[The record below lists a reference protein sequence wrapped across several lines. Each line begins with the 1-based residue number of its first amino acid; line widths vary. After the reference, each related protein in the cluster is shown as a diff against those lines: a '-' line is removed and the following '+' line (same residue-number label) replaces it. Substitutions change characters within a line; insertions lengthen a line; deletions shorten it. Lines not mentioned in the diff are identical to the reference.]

1 MIDHTSIEFHNDRLK
16 EIQSIL
22 DKLAPHEHGDGMNEC
37 HICDQE
43 LDEAILI
50 ELRKILE
57 RKEAVADDVEAAL
70 QKIAGTYANILDYEA
85 IGKETWNQLLIFF
98 ACSEA
103 YSVGMANAAGAHPL
117 SPTPSPVER
126 WTYKDSGM
134 TVENCPIFKIFKG
147 KFEIVSVVMESNADS
162 LCRELNKLSL
172 ESRERGLTL
181 VAIQDTLAQ
190 HEKMSFASF
199 VNTIATHLEGA
210 TRFAKYVSPVSSV
223 ERDKKD
229 SGDKGSAS

>member
-57 RKEAVADDVEAAL
+57 RKEAVADDVEAARQVAL
-70 QKIAGTYANILDYEA
+70 NFIREIGADCERVSRISGIERAEKRTWLSMAKRCKHFLSEHGVSSPRAGGVSLKNELARYHDEIMAEPDSKFNRGKLIAVLHVQGFLRNQAVNSPATSVSSPETYECPSCKGELTHYELHHQTRCWHCD
-85 IGKETWNQLLIFF
+85 ELL
-98 ACSEA
+98 
-103 YSVGMANAAGAHPL
+103 P
-117 SPTPSPVER
+117 
-126 WTYKDSGM
+126 
-134 TVENCPIFKIFKG
+134 
-147 KFEIVSVVMESNADS
+147 
-162 LCRELNKLSL
+162 
-172 ESRERGLTL
+172 
-181 VAIQDTLAQ
+181 
-190 HEKMSFASF
+190 
-199 VNTIATHLEGA
+199 
-210 TRFAKYVSPVSSV
+210 SPVSSV

-229 SGDKGSAS
+229 SGEGKL